1 MATHL
6 VQKPGESTWYV
17 RMTVPA
23 DVRHAFGGRVK
34 LIKTTG
40 TSNKAEAMDK
50 RLPILAQWKADIKA
64 AKELKRTAR
73 DQWRPEIADKGLT
86 LQKQIDAALLDAI
99 KNPPKG
105 AGGTAAE
112 IYARSAKLEEDIKA
126 FLQDAQQL
134 ELQGATGLVDRLR
147 IDLDLQSEPITMV
160 DAVMRSAQTVQGMM
174 VQLAE
179 RRHGLSSLELEE
191 AQELIQAPTTYKPV
205 SPITDRRL
213 EQFRAHRVKD
223 GIAAKTIDQQESKLT
238 KLSGYLRD
246 QGSPLTGTTIA
257 KWLETLNLTSKTK
270 AQYLL
275 AGSTF
280 WRWAMKNDA
289 RWLELHL
296 GLDNPFKGQELPK
309 VRGKAKAEAARKAFT
324 QEQIEYLY
332 GVAHAEGN
340 QTLCDLIMLGAH
352 TGCRIEEIAQLRKES
367 VVKVEGV
374 LSFKIDDSKTVA
386 GIRQIP
392 VHPSLTA
399 TVDRLIAN
407 STDDFLLP
415 SSAGNKYGIRSDSL
429 SKAFGRLKTAQ
440 GFGKHHVFH
449 SARSMVVT
457 LLLRSGV
464 PGPTVANIVG
474 HETGLVTFDVYDEGA
489 SPKQKLDALCNLSFN
504 FSGINLPAS

>member
-1 MATHL
+1 MADYLTR
-6 VQKPGESTWYV
+6 KPGESTWYARV
-17 RMTVPA
+17 QVPP
-23 DVRHAFGGRVK
+23 DVRHAFGNRSK

-40 TSNKAEAMDK
+40 TSDKAEAKGIAMLIAGK
-50 RLPILAQWKADIKA
+50 WKAQIA
-64 AKELKRTAR
+64 EAR
-73 DQWRPEIADKGLT
+73 EQKLTVGDQWRPELADRGLT
-86 LQKQIDAALLDAI
+86 LEQQIDARLLDAI

-105 AGGTAAE
+105 LGGTTAE
-112 IYARSAKLEEDIKA
+112 YNLRQYKKELSKQDLESDAEHLGQKGKTELSKLIRETFESEPPTPIDAVKRSASLTRDIMVLLAEYKHKLSP
-126 FLQDAQQL
+126 L
-134 ELQGATGLVDRLR
+134 ELV
-147 IDLDLQSEPITMV
+147 
-160 DAVMRSAQTVQGMM
+160 
-174 VQLAE
+174 
-179 RRHGLSSLELEE
+179 E
-191 AQELIQAPTTYKPV
+191 ARELIQNPTIYKPV
-205 SPITDRRL
+205 SPITDHRL
-213 EQFRAHRVKD
+213 EQFRAYRVKG

-246 QGSPLTGTTIA
+246 QGSPLISATIA
-257 KWLETLNLTSKTK
+257 AWLETLNLTSKTK

-280 WRWAMKNDA
+280 WRWATKNDA
-289 RWLELHL
+289 RWQELHL

-324 QEQIEYLY
+324 PEQIEYLY
-332 GVAHAEGN
+332 GVAQAAGN

-352 TGCRIEEIAQLRKES
+352 TGCRIEELAQLRKES

-386 GIRQIP
+386 GIREIP
-392 VHPSLTA
+392 VHPSLLA
-399 TVDRLIAN
+399 TVERLIAD
-407 STDDFLLP
+407 STDGFLLP

-429 SKAFGRLKTAQ
+429 SKAFGRLKRAQ

-449 SARSMVVT
+449 SVRSMVVT

-489 SPKQKLDALCNLSFN
+489 SPRQKLGALSNLSFN
-504 FSGINLPAS
+504 FS

>member
-1 MATHL
+1 MATYL

-17 RMTVPA
+17 RMAVPA
-23 DVRHAFGGRVK
+23 GVRHAFGGRTK

-40 TSNKAEAMDK
+40 TSNKAEAMDR
-50 RLPILAQWKADIKA
+50 RLPILAQWKAQIAA
-64 AKELKRTAR
+64 AKEQKLTVG
-73 DQWRPEIADKGLT
+73 DQWRPELADRGLT
-86 LQKQIDAALLDAI
+86 LEQQIDARFLDAVKNSDFNAADYDARAYKKELSQQSLESDAEHLGQKGKTELAKLIQATFETEPSTPIDAVKRSALLTRDI
-99 KNPPKG
+99 MVLL
-105 AGGTAAE
+105 AE
-112 IYARSAKLEEDIKA
+112 YKHKLSP
-126 FLQDAQQL
+126 L
-134 ELQGATGLVDRLR
+134 EL
-147 IDLDLQSEPITMV
+147 
-160 DAVMRSAQTVQGMM
+160 
-174 VQLAE
+174 AE
-179 RRHGLSSLELEE
+179 AR
-191 AQELIQAPTTYKPV
+191 ELIQNPTSYKPV

-213 EQFRAHRVKD
+213 EQFRAYREKD

-246 QGSPLTGTTIA
+246 QGSPMTSTTIA
-257 KWLETLNLTSKTK
+257 MWLETLDLTSKTK

-280 WRWAMKNDA
+280 WRWATKNDVH
-289 RWLELHL
+289 WQELHL

-309 VRGKAKAEAARKAFT
+309 VRGKAKADAARKAFAPD
-324 QEQIEYLY
+324 QIEYLY
-332 GVAHAEGN
+332 GVAQADGN

-352 TGCRIEEIAQLRKES
+352 TGCRIEELAQLRKES
-367 VVKVEGV
+367 VVKIEGV
-374 LSFKIDDSKTVA
+374 LSFNIDDSKTVA

-392 VHPSLTA
+392 VHPSSLD
-399 TVDRLIAN
+399 TVERLIAD
-407 STDDFLLP
+407 STDGFLLP

-449 SARSMVVT
+449 SVRSMVVT

-489 SPKQKLDALCNLSFN
+489 SPRQKLDALSNLSFN
-504 FSGINLPAS
+504 FS

>member
-17 RMTVPA
+17 RMAVPA
-23 DVRHAFGGRVK
+23 GVRHAFGGRTK

-40 TSNKAEAMDK
+40 TSNKAEAMDR
-50 RLPILAQWKADIKA
+50 RLPILAQWKAQIAA
-64 AKELKRTAR
+64 AKEQKLTMG
-73 DQWRPEIADKGLT
+73 DQWRPELADRGLT
-86 LQKQIDAALLDAI
+86 LEQKINARLLDAI
-99 KNPPKG
+99 KNPSKG
-105 AGGTAAE
+105 SDFLSRAYQLDVPAQELPWSGKQPGQPIPSEYVEVMKAAFK
-112 IYARSAKLEEDIKA
+112 R
-126 FLQDAQQL
+126 
-134 ELQGATGLVDRLR
+134 
-147 IDLDLQSEPITMV
+147 EPSSTV
-160 DAVMRSAQTVQGMM
+160 DAVLGGSQFTADFM
-174 VQLAE
+174 VLLAKDKYKLSQLE
-179 RRHGLSSLELEE
+179 SEE
-191 AQELIQAPTTYKPV
+191 ARELIINPTSYKPV

-213 EQFRAHRVKD
+213 EQFRAYRVKD
-223 GIAAKTIDQQESKLT
+223 GIAAKTIDQQESKLA
-238 KLSGYLRD
+238 KLSDYLRD
-246 QGSPLTGTTIA
+246 QGSSLTSVTIA
-257 KWLETLNLTSKTK
+257 AWLETLNLSSKTK

-280 WRWAMKNDA
+280 WRWATKNDV
-289 RWLELHL
+289 RWQELHL

-309 VRGKAKAEAARKAFT
+309 VRGKAKADAARRAFAP
-324 QEQIEYLY
+324 EQIEYLY
-332 GVAHAEGN
+332 EVAQADDN

-352 TGCRIEEIAQLRKES
+352 TGCRIEELAQLRKES

-386 GIRQIP
+386 GIREIP
-392 VHPSLTA
+392 VHPSLSA
-399 TVDRLIAN
+399 TVERLIAD
-407 STDDFLLP
+407 STDGYLLP

-449 SARSMVVT
+449 SVRSMVVT

-489 SPKQKLDALCNLSFN
+489 SPRQKLDALSNLSFK
-504 FSGINLPAS
+504 FSGINLPTC

>member
-17 RMTVPA
+17 RMAVPA
-23 DVRHAFGGRVK
+23 GVRHAFGGRSK

-40 TSNKAEAMDK
+40 TSNKAEAMDR
-50 RLPILAQWKADIKA
+50 RLPILAQWKAQIAA
-64 AKELKRTAR
+64 AKEQKLTVG
-73 DQWRPEIADKGLT
+73 DQWRPELADRGLT
-86 LQKQIDAALLDAI
+86 LEQQIDARLLDAI

-105 AGGTAAE
+105 SDGMTAEYNLREYKKELSKQDLESDAE
-112 IYARSAKLEEDIKA
+112 HLGQKGKTQLSKLMREKFESEQPSPIDAVKRSASLTRDIMVLLAEYKHKLSP
-126 FLQDAQQL
+126 L
-134 ELQGATGLVDRLR
+134 ELV
-147 IDLDLQSEPITMV
+147 
-160 DAVMRSAQTVQGMM
+160 
-174 VQLAE
+174 
-179 RRHGLSSLELEE
+179 E
-191 AQELIQAPTTYKPV
+191 ARELIQNPTTYKPV

-213 EQFRAHRVKD
+213 EQFRAYRVKD

-246 QGSPLTGTTIA
+246 QGTPLTSAAIA
-257 KWLETLNLTSKTK
+257 TWLETLNLSSKTK

-280 WRWAMKNDA
+280 WRWAMKNDV
-289 RWLELHL
+289 RWQELYR
-296 GLDNPFKGQELPK
+296 GQDNPFTGQELPK

-324 QEQIEYLY
+324 PEQIQYLY
-332 GVAHAEGN
+332 GVAQVDGN

-352 TGCRIEEIAQLRKES
+352 TGCRIEELAQLRKES
-367 VVKVEGV
+367 VVKVEGF

-386 GIRQIP
+386 GIREIP
-392 VHPSLTA
+392 VHPSLST
-399 TVDRLIAN
+399 TVERLISDSA
-407 STDDFLLP
+407 DGFLLP

-440 GFGKHHVFH
+440 GFGKQHVFH
-449 SARSMVVT
+449 SVRSMVVT

-474 HETGLVTFDVYDEGA
+474 HETGLVTFDIYDEGA
-489 SPKQKLDALCNLSFN
+489 SPKQKFDALFNLSFN
-504 FSGINLPAS
+504 FS

>member
-17 RMTVPA
+17 RMAVPA
-23 DVRHAFGGRVK
+23 DVRQAFGGRAK

-64 AKELKRTAR
+64 ARDSKADSGDEWRLAQHTA
-73 DQWRPEIADKGLT
+73 G
-86 LQKQIDAALLDAI
+86 
-99 KNPPKG
+99 
-105 AGGTAAE
+105 
-112 IYARSAKLEEDIKA
+112 
-126 FLQDAQQL
+126 L
-134 ELQGATGLVDRLR
+134 ELQAKLSSAVTRIYTPLPPNTPAPNLSWFERIPEIVTELRSEGQNAFADRLTEHVKKYVAVIENGVTAGEA
-147 IDLDLQSEPITMV
+147 IDLHNELLTIMSDIEAACIADEYNLSEIE
-160 DAVMRSAQTVQGMM
+160 QQ
-174 VQLAE
+174 
-179 RRHGLSSLELEE
+179 E
-191 AQELIQAPTTYKPV
+191 AQKIARNPATYKPV
-205 SPITDRRL
+205 SPITDHRL
-213 EQFRAHRVKD
+213 EQFRAYRVKD
-223 GIAAKTIDQQESKLT
+223 GIAAKTIDQQEAKLT

-246 QGSPLTGTTIA
+246 QGTSLTSATIA
-257 KWLETLNLTSKTK
+257 AWLETLILSSKTK

-280 WRWAMKNDA
+280 WRWATKNDA
-289 RWLELHL
+289 RWQELHL

-309 VRGKAKAEAARKAFT
+309 VRGKAKADAARKAFAP
-324 QEQIEYLY
+324 EHIEYLY
-332 GVAHAEGN
+332 GVAQADGN

-352 TGCRIEEIAQLRKES
+352 TGCRIEELAQLRKES
-367 VVKVEGV
+367 VVKIEGV
-374 LSFKIDDSKTVA
+374 LSFNIDDSKTVA

-392 VHPSLTA
+392 VHPSLLD
-399 TVDRLIAN
+399 TVERLIAD
-407 STDDFLLP
+407 STNGFLLP

-449 SARSMVVT
+449 SVRSMVVT

-464 PGPTVANIVG
+464 TGPTVANIVG

-489 SPKQKLDALCNLSFN
+489 SPRQKLDALSNLSFN
-504 FSGINLPAS
+504 FS